1 MVGPNLD
8 HDHDHDPNPNP
19 HPNPHPGL
27 HSCGH
32 CVGCGR
38 GSARLG
44 CSQATSAATGAMEA
58 QGTALT
64 AHPTRRPC
72 RLHCNAP
79 IGPGPH
85 PQRPGFTAQV
95 ALLLFTSHLSR
106 QLKKGS
112 EGFRALLSLAYL
124 TLRIAFGAVWQAA
137 LRIIGQVAAKGRGD
151 GGAVVAT
158 D

>member
-1 MVGPNLD
+1 LMSAEARNLR
-8 HDHDHDPNPNP
+8 
-19 HPNPHPGL
+19 
-27 HSCGH
+27 HSTALALCGAI
-32 CVGCGR
+32 
-38 GSARLG
+38 SKPW
-44 CSQATSAATGAMEA
+44 QATVARRVEDGSNPTAVTAALAEA
-58 QGTALT
+58 QASTAVGTASD
-64 AHPTRRPC
+64 ADAARPVSDAAKLL
-72 RLHCNAP
+72 R
-79 IGPGPH
+79 
-85 PQRPGFTAQV
+85 QRQARWKRKV